1 MRAAIASLVVV
12 FAACGSTAPTK
23 LTAPTDAGHV
33 DSGTTTSPMDAHE
46 GEPDTGRDV
55 ATTIDAGGG
64 DAARMSQ
71 CTPSSQQN
79 GTAVNTSYGRLDGTL
94 VYVVLMGEGQ
104 QCNGDDSHVHL
115 QVEVSGDIYD
125 VAVDIGT
132 APSDEVGLYQDTI
145 TVPGGVWAEGW
156 HGTDALAYPSLG
168 LHSTSF
174 PIEAPTTIG
183 GTVASLLAG
192 VSKISIFCKGYRQ
205 GNGCHD
211 VHYENGHTDGA
222 LVLDPTSPTSS
233 TLFFR
238 FTSDSF

>member
-1 MRAAIASLVVV
+1 
-12 FAACGSTAPTK
+12 
-23 LTAPTDAGHV
+23 
-33 DSGTTTSPMDAHE
+33 
-46 GEPDTGRDV
+46 
-55 ATTIDAGGG
+55 
-64 DAARMSQ
+64 
-71 CTPSSQQN
+71 
-79 GTAVNTSYGRLDGTL
+79 
-94 VYVVLMGEGQ
+94 
-104 QCNGDDSHVHL
+104 VHL

-132 APSDEVGLYQDTI
+132 APNDEVGLYQDTI

-156 HGTDALAYPSLG
+156 HGTDALAYPTLG
-168 LHSTSF
+168 LSSTSF
-174 PIEAPTTIG
+174 PIQAPTTIG

-211 VHYENGHTDGA
+211 VHYENGQTDGA
-222 LVLDPTSPTSS
+222 IVLDPTSATSS